1 MTNIIYR
8 LHERERYNDALD
20 EDRLEKSRVA
30 RLSNETTIEV
40 SPNIPIVYGFA
51 AIPVIPVYAEVITA
65 VTKPVIYYKQTAPS
79 RSGYSR
85 DAYIGYNNQNQ
96 NVLGKLLSKSV
107 SGANEM
113 LMMQGV
119 MSTTVIE
126 KVLAIFVNKESYGFD
141 GWASSTDDDNPYLN
155 STHHINVGGAY
166 MISNTTGPATTL
178 ADYYSDTGRDL
189 SAKFSKVTAL
199 TGLYYGA
206 DTFNKRLPTIHL
218 FVEATRFPG
227 RQVPTNVFD
236 IANYNS
242 ENYRHGL
249 YGALHAY
256 LIGLINNRS
265 ILGRPKIL
273 FSNLNRLS
281 WRILEIDSILSTELP
296 GEGLKVRMRHL
307 HYEADAGNKQ
317 TETLYSCPI
326 PLNAHWPCWGILDSG
341 KSIGDSLKTF
351 KESCPP
357 LSLFISYDGDLK
369 SKVVSLFRRA
379 DFEVVMVID
388 DTMIIEVSTS
398 NDARKTAILFNNY
411 ELDFA
416 QDGIGADESTETINV
431 ALCGN
436 VPHARNIKAELDTR
450 SRLTTVNMT
459 LSRRALALEPGD
471 VVSIESANVNGLVVI
486 DDVGLDE
493 KIQVLITGKLLT
505 VLGSTVSQFKFPG
518 IYKQFMGI
526 KASDEVSL
534 TIPKIID
541 SDNLHVTYTTSPLPY
556 NMIFDPVTR
565 KLIKRND

>member
-30 RLSNETTIEV
+30 RLSNETTTEV

-51 AIPVIPVYAEVITA
+51 AIPVIPVYAEVMAA
-65 VTKPVIYYKQTAPS
+65 VTKAVVYYKETAPS

-85 DAYIGYNNQNQ
+85 DAYIGYNSQNQ

-227 RQVPTNVFD
+227 RQVNSNVYD

-307 HYEADAGNKQ
+307 HYEADEGNKQ

-326 PLNAHWPCWGILDSG
+326 PLNARWPCWGILDSG

-398 NDARKTAILFNNY
+398 NDARKTAISFNNY

-416 QDGIGADESTETINV
+416 QDGIGADESTETTNV

-436 VPHARNIKAELDTR
+436 VPHARDIKAELDTR

-471 VVSIESANVNGLVVI
+471 VVSIESTNVNGLVVI

-541 SDNLHVTYTTSPLPY
+541 SNNSHVTYTTSPLPY